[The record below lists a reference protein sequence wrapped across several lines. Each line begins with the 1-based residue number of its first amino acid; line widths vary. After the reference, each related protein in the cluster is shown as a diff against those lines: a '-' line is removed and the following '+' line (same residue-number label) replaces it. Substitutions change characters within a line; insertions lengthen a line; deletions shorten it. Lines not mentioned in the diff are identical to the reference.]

1 MIRAHRIRLDPNNVQ
16 ATCLARAVGVARFA
30 YNWALDQW
38 QQQYA
43 AAKIDPALPKPNET
57 ALRRQLN
64 AIKRNDFPWMLEVT
78 KNAPQ
83 MAIIHL
89 GQAFENFFAKRSRY
103 PTFRCKGRDDHFTIT
118 TDQFKVEEK
127 RIRIPKLGWVRMRE
141 PLRFAGHIVSAT
153 ISRHAGQWHASI
165 AVDIPDDP
173 QLPQAEN
180 QGAVGVDLGINA
192 LATLSNGEKF
202 AGPKAMK
209 TLLTRLRRLGR
220 SLSRKVKGS
229 SNRAKAK
236 MKLARLHVRIADIR
250 RNSQH
255 QITTNITRRFA
266 TIVIEDLNV
275 KGMLKNHRLA
285 RAIADMGFFEIRRQ
299 LTYKA
304 ARCGGT
310 VVVADRWFASSK
322 LCSACGFKVE
332 TLDLGARA
340 WACPC
345 CQEQHDR
352 DINAAINLRNLAVS
366 STAFACG
373 GAGAGLR
380 ENAGETSPCEAGI
393 QRQENLATVRFA

>member
-1 MIRAHRIRLDPNNVQ
+1 MIRAHRIRLAPNNVQ
-16 ATCLARAVGVARFA
+16 ATCLARAAGVARFA

-43 AAKIDPALPKPNET
+43 AAKIDPALPKPNEA

-64 AIKRNDFPWMLEVT
+64 AIKRSDFPWMLEVT

-83 MAIIHL
+83 MAVIHL

-118 TDQFKVEEK
+118 NDQFRVEEK

-141 PLRFAGHIVSAT
+141 PLRLTGHIVSAT
-153 ISRHAGQWHASI
+153 IARHAGQWHVSI
-165 AVDIPDDP
+165 AVDMLEDP
-173 QLPQAEN
+173 PLPQAEN
-180 QGAVGVDLGINA
+180 QGAVGVDLGINT
-192 LATLSNGEKF
+192 LITLSTGEKF

-209 TLLTRLRRLGR
+209 TLGQRLRRLGR

-255 QITTNITRRFA
+255 QLTTSITRRFD
-266 TIVIEDLNV
+266 TIVIEDLHV

-285 RAIADMGFFEIRRQ
+285 RAIADMGFSEIRRQ

-304 ARCGGT
+304 ARLGGT
-310 VVVADRWFASSK
+310 VVVADRWFASSR
-322 LCSACGFKVE
+322 LCSACGFKLKK
-332 TLDLGARA
+332 LDLGTRD

-345 CQEQHDR
+345 CQAQHDR

-373 GAGAGLR
+373 GAGAGQR
-380 ENAGETSPCEAGI
+380 ENAGETGPGEAGI
-393 QRQENLATVRFA
+393 QRQESLTTVRFA